1 MKLTKNELK
10 LVKSLDQPRKQKI
23 RNLVGVT
30 IVLVVYW
37 VLRYA
42 GVLSAVDVPFD
53 SLLVVYVALLAGD
66 AFSNL
71 RAESRYLELLRRYV
85 NNDAETIAAL
95 SDGK

>member
-1 MKLTKNELK
+1 MKLTNNELK

-42 GVLSAVDVPFD
+42 GVLSAVDVPID
-53 SLLVVYVALLAGD
+53 SLLVVYVAFLAGD
-66 AFSNL
+66 AFSNF

-85 NNDAETIAAL
+85 DNDAETIAAL